1 MPDIDE
7 LRELVRPNTRLI
19 CINNASN
26 PVGAV
31 LDAKMLE
38 QIAEIADSVGAYVLC
53 DEVYLP
59 LENTEG
65 FKSMTDVYDRA
76 IVTNSVSKTIR
87 CPPPAAAG

>member
-7 LRELVRPNTRLI
+7 LRELVRPNTRRI

-38 QIAEIADSVGAYVLC
+38 Q
-53 DEVYLP
+53 
-59 LENTEG
+59 
-65 FKSMTDVYDRA
+65 DVYKRQ
-76 IVTNSVSKTIR
+76 TPPR
-87 CPPPAAAG
+87 CSPTS